1 MKALNDAYRKE
12 KDPEKST
19 EIKDKMEPF
28 YEEMGKIT
36 DRFIATHIDSYVT
49 AGQLRYKVSSMTYPE
64 AQAVF
69 DRLSERVKK
78 SKLGQEVYQE
88 IQKLKNGSPG
98 SPAAIF
104 SKKDIDGE
112 MFSLADLRGKY
123 VIIDFW
129 ASWCVPCRHHFL
141 RRQNDVNP

>member
-88 IQKLKNGSPG
+88 IEKWFSGQSCCHIQQKGYRRRNVFVGRPQGKIRDYRFLGQLVC
-98 SPAAIF
+98 
-104 SKKDIDGE
+104 
-112 MFSLADLRGKY
+112 SLSEK
-123 VIIDFW
+123 
-129 ASWCVPCRHHFL
+129 
-141 RRQNDVNP
+141 

>member
-88 IQKLKNGSPG
+88 IQKLKNGSRAVLLPY
-98 SPAAIF
+98 SA
-104 SKKDIDGE
+104 KDIDGE
-112 MFSLADLRGKY
+112 MFSLADLRE
-123 VIIDFW
+123 
-129 ASWCVPCRHHFL
+129 
-141 RRQNDVNP
+141 NT

>member
-69 DRLSERVKK
+69 DRLSEWVKK

-112 MFSLADLRGKY
+112 MFSLADPQGKIRDY
-123 VIIDFW
+123 
-129 ASWCVPCRHHFL
+129 RFL
-141 RRQNDVNP
+141 GQLVCSLSEK

>member
-1 MKALNDAYRKE
+1 MNKELIAVRNRMKALNDAYRKE

-69 DRLSERVKK
+69 DRCRRTSCR
-78 SKLGQEVYQE
+78 S
-88 IQKLKNGSPG
+88 
-98 SPAAIF
+98 
-104 SKKDIDGE
+104 
-112 MFSLADLRGKY
+112 AD
-123 VIIDFW
+123 
-129 ASWCVPCRHHFL
+129 SWCRCITTRN
-141 RRQNDVNP
+141 RKESKSSCIR

>member
-1 MKALNDAYRKE
+1 
-12 KDPEKST
+12 
-19 EIKDKMEPF
+19 
-28 YEEMGKIT
+28 
-36 DRFIATHIDSYVT
+36 
-49 AGQLRYKVSSMTYPE
+49 MTYPE

-112 MFSLADLRGKY
+112 MFSLAEHSGENTSLSISGPVGVFPVGK
-123 VIIDFW
+123 VIPI
-129 ASWCVPCRHHFL
+129 
-141 RRQNDVNP
+141 

>member
-78 SKLGQEVYQE
+78 SKLGQSGNSKVEKWFSGQSCCH
-88 IQKLKNGSPG
+88 IQQKGYRRRNVFVGRPQGKIRDYRFLGQLVC
-98 SPAAIF
+98 
-104 SKKDIDGE
+104 
-112 MFSLADLRGKY
+112 SLSEK
-123 VIIDFW
+123 
-129 ASWCVPCRHHFL
+129 
-141 RRQNDVNP
+141 

>member
-1 MKALNDAYRKE
+1 
-12 KDPEKST
+12 
-19 EIKDKMEPF
+19 
-28 YEEMGKIT
+28 
-36 DRFIATHIDSYVT
+36 
-49 AGQLRYKVSSMTYPE
+49 MTYPE

-112 MFSLADLRGKY
+112 MFSLADPQGKIRDY
-123 VIIDFW
+123 
-129 ASWCVPCRHHFL
+129 RFL
-141 RRQNDVNP
+141 GQLVCSLSEK

>member
-88 IQKLKNGSPG
+88 IQKLKNGSP
-98 SPAAIF
+98 SISFLLNMAAGLP
-104 SKKDIDGE
+104 GE
-112 MFSLADLRGKY
+112 PF
-123 VIIDFW
+123 FN
-129 ASWCVPCRHHFL
+129 F
-141 RRQNDVNP
+141 

>member
-78 SKLGQEVYQE
+78 SKLGQEVYR
-88 IQKLKNGSPG
+88 KFKS
-98 SPAAIF
+98 
-104 SKKDIDGE
+104 
-112 MFSLADLRGKY
+112 
-123 VIIDFW
+123 
-129 ASWCVPCRHHFL
+129 
-141 RRQNDVNP
+141 

>member
-78 SKLGQEVYQE
+78 SKLGQEVYQGYSV
-88 IQKLKNGSPG
+88 NVP
-98 SPAAIF
+98 
-104 SKKDIDGE
+104 KK
-112 MFSLADLRGKY
+112 
-123 VIIDFW
+123 
-129 ASWCVPCRHHFL
+129 
-141 RRQNDVNP
+141 

>member
-49 AGQLRYKVSSMTYPE
+49 AGQLRYS
-64 AQAVF
+64 QF
-69 DRLSERVKK
+69 HDLSRSTGCFRSFE
-78 SKLGQEVYQE
+78 
-88 IQKLKNGSPG
+88 
-98 SPAAIF
+98 
-104 SKKDIDGE
+104 
-112 MFSLADLRGKY
+112 
-123 VIIDFW
+123 
-129 ASWCVPCRHHFL
+129 
-141 RRQNDVNP
+141 

>member
-88 IQKLKNGSPG
+88 IQKLKNGSRAVLLPY
-98 SPAAIF
+98 SAKRISTEKCF
-104 SKKDIDGE
+104 RWQTSGE
-112 MFSLADLRGKY
+112 
-123 VIIDFW
+123 
-129 ASWCVPCRHHFL
+129 
-141 RRQNDVNP
+141 NT

>member
-1 MKALNDAYRKE
+1 MLIEKRKIR
-12 KDPEKST
+12 KSLP
-19 EIKDKMEPF
+19 KREPF

-88 IQKLKNGSPG
+88 IQKLKNEIPT
-98 SPAAIF
+98 A
-104 SKKDIDGE
+104 K
-112 MFSLADLRGKY
+112 
-123 VIIDFW
+123 
-129 ASWCVPCRHHFL
+129 
-141 RRQNDVNP
+141 RQYAQ